1 MDAPTIAGWIR
12 SAEAECRVRGAS
24 WVSPVLVLSEL
35 ELEFPVEREALSA
48 IFANLIRNAQA
59 VVATDDERS
68 LIVRIGDERDAM
80 GRRVLLLLVG
90 DSSRKE
96 LTMEMIDQVNAEHA
110 RTFAACT
117 KTETLE
123 LHRRNVALASGI
135 VRGLSDVELDR
146 TAAVLFGAPAM
157 SAQQAIERLLIN
169 HINEHLG
176 SIKATLGAR

>member
-1 MDAPTIAGWIR
+1 MAARAEALAKRFEDASQALADAIR
-12 SAEAECRVRGAS
+12 RLGDAEWKKTTSAEKWSVG
-24 WVSPVLVLSEL
+24 
-35 ELEFPVEREALSA
+35 
-48 IFANLIRNAQA
+48 
-59 VVATDDERS
+59 VVAHHVAQGHASIGNLVR
-68 LIVRIGDERDAM
+68 LIATG
-80 GRRVLLLLVG
+80 
-90 DSSRKE
+90 KTPPT

>member
-1 MDAPTIAGWIR
+1 MGARAEQLAKKYDETCREMHTTVEKLSDADWKKTT
-12 SAEAECRVRGAS
+12 SAEKWSVG
-24 WVSPVLVLSEL
+24 
-35 ELEFPVEREALSA
+35 
-48 IFANLIRNAQA
+48 
-59 VVATDDERS
+59 VVAHHVAQGHASIGNLVR
-68 LIVRIGDERDAM
+68 LIATG
-80 GRRVLLLLVG
+80 
-90 DSSRKE
+90 KTPPT

-110 RTFAACT
+110 RSFAACT